1 MLETTFHD
9 YTFQSPLM
17 NASGVHC
24 MSAEQLDELANSK
37 AGTFVTKSVT
47 KKKRQGNPEPRYYET
62 NLGSINSMGL
72 PNLGFDY
79 YLDYLDKRQKMT
91 STPVFFSVASMSMQD
106 NIETLKKLED
116 SNFRGFTELNLS
128 CPNVLGKPQVA
139 YDFDMTEKIL
149 TEVFSFFTKPLGV
162 KLPPYFDIAHFDQM
176 ATILNKFPL
185 TFVNSI
191 NSVGNGLIINPEKEQ
206 VVIKPKEGFGGIG
219 GQYIKPTALA
229 NVRAFYVRLNPSIQI
244 IGTGGITSG
253 LDAFEHILCGAS
265 MLQIGT
271 QLYKEGPKVF
281 ARISDELTT
290 IMKTKGYTDIQQFQ
304 GKLKTLEDH

>member
-1 MLETTFHD
+1 MFETFFKN

-24 MSAEQLDELANSK
+24 MTIEELDEMADSK

-47 KKKRQGNPEPRYYET
+47 RQKRQGNPEPRYYGT
-62 NLGSINSMGL
+62 PLGSINSMGL

-79 YLDYLDKRQKMT
+79 YLDYVSKRQKT
-91 STPVFFSVASMSMQD
+91 VSQPIFFSVASMSMEE

-116 SNFRGFTELNLS
+116 SDFQGFTELNLS
-128 CPNVLGKPQVA
+128 CPNVAGKPQVA
-139 YDFDMTEKIL
+139 YDFDLTENIL

-176 ATILNKFPL
+176 ATILNQFPL
-185 TFVNSI
+185 AFVNSI
-191 NSVGNGLIINPEKEQ
+191 NSVGNGLIIDPEKEQ

-219 GQYIKPTALA
+219 GQYIKPVALA
-229 NVRAFYVRLNPSIQI
+229 NVRAFYTRLNPSIQI
-244 IGTGGITSG
+244 IGTGGIVSG
-253 LDAFEHILCGAS
+253 QDAFEHLLCGAS

-271 QLYKEGPKVF
+271 QLYKEGTSVF
-281 ARISDELTT
+281 ARILAELEV
-290 IMKTKGYTDIQQFQ
+290 IMEAKGYTNIEQFR
-304 GKLKTLEDH
+304 GKLKTIEE